1 MIEDLRNEDFK
12 TSLEGIGTIKIR
24 RSTKARYMRLK
35 VDPKEG
41 VIVVVPRLV
50 SESAAYNFVLRKKS
64 WIVKSL
70 KKQAFI
76 KKQNTVFTENSE
88 FTTRT
93 HRLHLLKH
101 PKKTIKSIV
110 SGNKILVWYPDFAE
124 VEHQTIQKTI
134 RRTIEETWR
143 LEAKKYLPVRV
154 DELANKFG
162 FHYRKLNIKKAK
174 TRWGSCSAEN
184 NINLN
189 IQLMRLSDQLI
200 DYVILHELM
209 HTKEKNHQPAFWNG
223 LEKILPGARKLDKE
237 LNKYNL
243 TFW

>member
-1 MIEDLRNEDFK
+1 MRNEDYK
-12 TSLEGIGTIKIR
+12 KNLEGIGTIKIR
-24 RSTKARYMRLK
+24 RSTKAKYMRLK

-41 VIVVVPRLV
+41 IVVVVPRLI
-50 SESAAYNFVLRKKS
+50 SESTAYNFVLRKKN
-64 WIVKSL
+64 WIEKSL

-76 KKQNTVFTENSE
+76 KKQNTVFTEDSL

-93 HRLHLLKH
+93 HQLYLAKH

-124 VEHQTIQKTI
+124 VENETIQRVI

-143 LEAKKYLPVRV
+143 VEAKKYLPDRV
-154 DELANKFG
+154 DELAKKFG
-162 FHYRKLNIKKAK
+162 LQYRKLSLKKAK

-189 IQLMRLSDQLI
+189 IQLMRLADHLI

-209 HTKEKNHQPAFWNG
+209 HTKEKNHQHAFWNK
-223 LEKILPGARKLDKE
+223 LEEILPGARKLDKE